1 MGWLPENYP
10 ASRETVAFQEA
21 IQPEIGE
28 LWRLREEF
36 LLQLNPYTATWGL
49 PLWERALGLTASS
62 ALETDVRRRAV
73 VAKLQGLGT
82 TTVPVVRDLAETL
95 LGAPVRVTEHYG
107 EYRVELETDG
117 GEALPSGAPA
127 CGSGWR
133 RLCRRTWT
141 GRC

>member
-73 VAKLQGLGT
+73 VAKLQGSVSYTHL
-82 TTVPVVRDLAETL
+82 TL
-95 LGAPVRVTEHYG
+95 PTIVGV
-107 EYRVELETDG
+107 
-117 GEALPSGAPA
+117 
-127 CGSGWR
+127 
-133 RLCRRTWT
+133 
-141 GRC
+141 

>member
-49 PLWERALGLTASS
+49 PLW
-62 ALETDVRRRAV
+62 
-73 VAKLQGLGT
+73 
-82 TTVPVVRDLAETL
+82 
-95 LGAPVRVTEHYG
+95 
-107 EYRVELETDG
+107 
-117 GEALPSGAPA
+117 
-127 CGSGWR
+127 
-133 RLCRRTWT
+133 
-141 GRC
+141 